1 MRPCLLNRLLPVSYV
16 FWPLFPICNFAF
28 TYICSYTIPHSK
40 LLSSSLV
47 SFPFPPPKLIPL
59 SLTFLRPQFGFSDSF
74 VTVTGCRSVAHH
86 SSWRAST
93 LYPLGKVAQL
103 YPWAPVPIS
112 VTFYNPHGLQRDC
125 SFSQSLHRDFTSH
138 IVIIFIYAVSCKYFK
153 YLFCIADVYMF
164 LQKKSFVLK

>member
-1 MRPCLLNRLLPVSYV
+1 MFFDLSFQFVILHLLISVHTQFHILSCCP
-16 FWPLFPICNFAF
+16 
-28 TYICSYTIPHSK
+28 
-40 LLSSSLV
+40 LLSSHFL
-47 SFPFPPPKLIPL
+47 FHHL
-59 SLTFLRPQFGFSDSF
+59 SWFHSVLTFLRPQFGFSDSF